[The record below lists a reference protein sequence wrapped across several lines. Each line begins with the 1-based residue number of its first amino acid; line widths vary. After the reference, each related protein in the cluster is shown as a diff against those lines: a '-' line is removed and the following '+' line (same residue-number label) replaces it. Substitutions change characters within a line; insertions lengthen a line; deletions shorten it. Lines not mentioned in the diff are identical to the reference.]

1 MVSHRP
7 PEETVPELAV
17 WVLRA
22 YWKMGVWEQQLKS
35 TGPRGVS
42 GGRLRMLKHTEKPQQ
57 SPRGALALG
66 EPSRVA
72 SSTWNVYPYISRFG
86 DMHCLGK
93 RVKP

>member
-17 WVLRA
+17 WVLSA
-22 YWKMGVWEQQLKS
+22 YWKMGVREQQLES

-42 GGRLRMLKHTEKPQQ
+42 GGRHTEKPQP

-66 EPSRVA
+66 EPSRAA
-72 SSTWNVYPYISRFG
+72 SSTWNVYPDISRFG